1 MLKVAYVDTTNTIL
15 IACII
20 FVAIILIGFLL
31 NVCFENPGFLL
42 GSMIFSLSEFFII
55 MMFAMYTE
63 KTNATDTADVI
74 KQLDKSKISIS
85 NIDAEE
91 LSKNL
96 YGKNKYTFRTTDGQ
110 TLHFSMFSKTKK
122 GFLCTTTYKVKVD
135 VDKKNEK
142 TIDQ

>member
-1 MLKVAYVDTTNTIL
+1 MLKVTYVEATNTVL
-15 IACII
+15 VACII
-20 FVAIILIGFLL
+20 FVAIILIGLL
-31 NVCFENPGFLL
+31 LSVCFKNPGF
-42 GSMIFSLSEFFII
+42 SLSSMMLSLAGVFII
-55 MMFAMYTE
+55 MMFAFRAE
-63 KTNATDTADVI
+63 ITNTTDTTDVI
-74 KQLDKSKISIS
+74 KQLNKSKISIS

-122 GFLCTTTYKVKVD
+122 GFLCTTTYKVD

-142 TIDQ
+142 PIDQ